1 MSEQPARDPVLDLL
15 DTTQRETQDLVTAI
29 CQVHTDRVRDLLSRD
44 LRGQVMQIIDERFSQ
59 LELALRPRMARA
71 RLEVA
76 RGITQVLSDCF
87 TRMRRFDSD
96 RHWCEALL
104 DATAAMSRRSA
115 FFSLRS
121 EKLCFQGARGL
132 DAAIAAPMEEVPYRT
147 ALGFARAIDTGEI
160 HTVARTEAELSAA
173 VTRLFGEDR
182 EGRALLVPLTVEGER
197 APGVIYCEDPVDP
210 TAIQSIATVAAAV
223 LEKHLRLLEPVARP
237 SSAPGV
243 VRAVPLTPDAPPV
256 AVNPAHT
263 APRAEPPAD
272 PAAAPARRFAQVAV
286 ARLMLKHE
294 SAIAQGRSSGAL
306 YSALREQ
313 IDAMRVSYRA
323 KFNGGRDHLHEEM
336 VATLA
341 RGDVSLLGKDYPGPH
356 SAVEPDS

>member
-1 MSEQPARDPVLDLL
+1 MAEQPARDPVLDLL

-87 TRMRRFDSD
+87 TRMRRFESD

-104 DATAAMSRRSA
+104 DATAALSRRSA

-132 DAAIAAPMEEVPYRT
+132 EAAIHPVEEIPYRS
-147 ALGFARAIDTGEI
+147 AQAFARVVDTGEI
-160 HTVARTEAELSAA
+160 YVAARTEAELSTA
-173 VTRLFGEDR
+173 VVHLFGEDR

-197 APGVIYCEDPVDP
+197 SPGVIYCEDPVDP

-223 LEKHLRLLEPVARP
+223 LEKHLRLLEPIARP
-237 SSAPGV
+237 SNAPGV
-243 VRAVPLTPDAPPV
+243 VRAVPLGPDAQPVTVAERRKAPP
-256 AVNPAHT
+256 
-263 APRAEPPAD
+263 EPPQDAT
-272 PAAAPARRFAQVAV
+272 AARARRFAQVEI
-286 ARLMLKHE
+286 ARLMLGNEAAVARGRHTASLYGTLRDE
-294 SAIAQGRSSGAL
+294 IDNLSVRCIGRSS
-306 YSALREQ
+306 SVQEIICTRSFF
-313 IDAMRVSYRA
+313 RRWRA
-323 KFNGGRDHLHEEM
+323 ETPRCSEADIQVHP
-336 VATLA
+336 
-341 RGDVSLLGKDYPGPH
+341 R
-356 SAVEPDS
+356 

>member
-29 CQVHTDRVRDLLSRD
+29 CQVHTDRVRELLSKD

-115 FFSLRS
+115 FFSVRG

-132 DAAIAAPMEEVPYRT
+132 EAAIGSGVEEVSYRT
-147 ALGFARAIDTGEI
+147 ALGFARAIDTGEM
-160 HTVARTEAELSAA
+160 HTAARTEAELSAPVA
-173 VTRLFGEDR
+173 RLFGEDR

-223 LEKHLRLLEPVARP
+223 LEKHLRLLEPAARP
-237 SSAPGV
+237 SGTPGV
-243 VRAVPLTPDAPPV
+243 VRAVALTPDAPPV
-256 AVNPAHT
+256 PVKAARTGPPEPA
-263 APRAEPPAD
+263 PD

-286 ARLMLKHE
+286 ARLMLAHE
-294 SAIAQGRSSGAL
+294 GAVAQGRDSRAL

-313 IDAMRVSYRA
+313 IDALRVSYRA
-323 KFNGGRDHLHEEM
+323 RFNGGRDHLHEEI

-341 RGDVSLLGKDYPGPH
+341 RGDAALLGKEYPGPH
-356 SAVEPDS
+356 SGVEPGS